1 MVHGRASLPRKPG
14 VAAQHSPFGD
24 GDGVRQGRVA
34 LRSIVIK
41 QIMSNLQPV
50 ITNKKGTRNFVC
62 SAVALQGVVVNAEGQ
77 ILLLSSP
84 TRNPDGAW
92 QVVSGALEA
101 GETVLEGTLREVR
114 EELGEIQVRP
124 LRTIHAQTFHY
135 DENVQYMIAIY
146 YLLAYEG
153 GEVVPGDDMQGS
165 QYPGGVWQNWRM
177 NRYLWSSHPVKN
189 GY

>member
-1 MVHGRASLPRKPG
+1 
-14 VAAQHSPFGD
+14 
-24 GDGVRQGRVA
+24 
-34 LRSIVIK
+34 
-41 QIMSNLQPV
+41 MSNLQPV

-124 LRTIHAQTFHY
+124 LGTIHAQTFHY

-146 YLLAYEG
+146 YLLTYEG

-165 QYPGGVWQNWRM
+165 QYRWWSLAELENEQVHVVVPPGQKWILKRAVELYR
-177 NRYLWSSHPVKN
+177 LWKEQQWELQVSKL
-189 GY
+189 